1 MNCRALQRWIACTP
15 EFRDEILAR
24 PEVRD
29 HLRHCP
35 GCARFAREEAAL
47 SRAIGQ
53 LPAVEAPAGFE
64 DELRFRLAAAP
75 ETRAPRRGTT
85 WVKYAAI
92 AASAVLVIL
101 LTVLVGTRSTG
112 PAPLSPSAAA
122 SPAPPTHVFRPV
134 TPPAPLRPVD
144 NVLAET
150 RPVEIPLPATVTRK
164 PAKDQVRL
172 LSHNVDSGDTIVIE
186 MPASYRIQNLRELE
200 AQYIREVSY

>member
-1 MNCRALQRWIACTP
+1 MNCRQLQRWIACAP
-15 EFRDEILAR
+15 ESRDETLAR

-47 SRAIGQ
+47 SRVIGQ
-53 LPAVEAPAGFE
+53 LPAVKAPAGFE

-75 ETRAPRRGTT
+75 ETRAPRPGTA

-101 LTVLVGTRSTG
+101 LTVLVGNRSTG
-112 PAPLSPSAAA
+112 PATVDPSAAA
-122 SPAPPTHVFRPV
+122 SPAPPARIFRPV
-134 TPPAPLRPVD
+134 TPPIPLHPAE

-150 RPVEIPLPATVTRK
+150 RPVEIPLPEAVTRK